1 MEGAATDSS
10 TARPRGYRGAPRG
23 HEKSSGDANSCGHE
37 KAAATL
43 IDPN

>member
-1 MEGAATDSS
+1 MLHGAARD
-10 TARPRGYRGAPRG
+10 
-23 HEKSSGDANSCGHE
+23 HEKGSDDANSCDHKKSSDDANSCGHE